1 MSRFAIAMVAYVVL
15 ALLVLSTLSDEKI
28 RLVTLLILGL
38 FAVRT
43 VVQHR
48 RADMD
53 SSGDETQKPM

>member
-1 MSRFAIAMVAYVVL
+1 MVAYVVL